1 VVERHEIGV
10 ARVVAG
16 FTKRPFHLGNHL
28 NRRPGP
34 SQSQAYLNRRRL
46 ALRHRLH
53 RLRLHEGRERKRSR
67 RVAIGVIAGLLL
79 LPLVGSAIVLF
90 ALRDAVAASVG
101 THARFFPADS
111 MVYDQAGGLIADLH
125 PPGATRIPVPLTE
138 ISPLVQQAIVAVEDR
153 NFWNEGAVD
162 VPRLASAAFSDLTRG
177 SSQGAST
184 IPMQLAKILYLNDS
198 KTISY
203 KIQQIV
209 LAQRIASSSSR
220 AVILEEYLNDIYYG
234 SGASGIEA
242 AAHTYFG
249 IDANRLDLAQA
260 AMLAGIPNDPSLD
273 DPHIDPIT
281 AASRQRQVLAA
292 MVAAG
297 DITTADATTAAH
309 EHLVYATSNRDDIN
323 LVPFFTAR
331 VAKSVSTMWHLD
343 AQTAG
348 LGITSTL
355 DLALQQYTQRAV
367 SSQIA
372 KLGRLHVTD
381 GAAVV
386 IAPASGDVLAYVG
399 SAGPGVPGGQIDMA
413 ATPRQPGSS
422 FKIFTYTTAIQNGSV
437 SMVTPVL
444 DGPLTLP
451 TGAGPNGTQPYSP
464 NDYDRKW
471 HGILPVER
479 ALGNSLNIPAIRVEL
494 ATGIPAIVATARSM
508 GVTTLRGSPA
518 AFRPS
523 MTIGTYPVPVWEMAQ
538 AGSVLAESGVLHP
551 ARFII
556 KAVALDGHVLTDS
569 VGAAKRVVD
578 PRAAFIMNTMLS
590 NDANR
595 VMEFGSHGLL
605 TLPGHLVAAKTG
617 TSEDFKDNF
626 TVGWTPE
633 IATATWVGNANDS
646 AMQGTTGITGAA
658 PIWHAVMAHALARV
672 PDRWPPQP
680 PGLHMSNTAW
690 GVAYFM
696 PGTDATTG
704 ESALVP
710 SNAPGSTD
718 GVIPTGPLP
727 KKRHHHH
734 H

>member
-1 VVERHEIGV
+1 MRSAV

-16 FTKRPFHLGNHL
+16 LHKEFAPLGTHL
-28 NRRPGP
+28 NRPDRRLT
-34 SQSQAYLNRRRL
+34 QAHLQRRRL
-46 ALRHRLH
+46 ALRRHLLKLRRLD
-53 RLRLHEGRERKRSR
+53 EGRERQRSR
-67 RVAIGVIAGLLL
+67 RIVIGVIALLI
-79 LPLVGSAIVLF
+79 LPLIGSAIVLF
-90 ALRDAVAASVG
+90 ALRDAVAATVG

-111 MVYDQAGGLIADLH
+111 MVYDRAGGLIADVH
-125 PPGATRIPVPLTE
+125 PPGATRIPVPLTD

-153 NFWNEGAVD
+153 SFWSEGAVD

-177 SSQGAST
+177 TSQGAST

-198 KTISY
+198 KTLSY

-209 LAQRIASSSSR
+209 LAQRIASAGSR
-220 AVILEEYLNDIYYG
+220 QSILEQYLNDIYFG
-234 SGASGIEA
+234 SGATGIEA
-242 AAHTYFG
+242 AAHVYFG

-260 AMLAGIPNDPSLD
+260 AMLAGIPNNPRED
-273 DPHIDPIT
+273 DPHLNPVT
-281 AASRQRQVLAA
+281 ASTRQRQVLAA
-292 MVAAG
+292 MVTAG
-297 DITTADATTAAH
+297 DISSTDAATAAA
-309 EHLVYATSNRDDIN
+309 ERLVYAKSNRDDIN

-331 VAKSVSTMWHLD
+331 VAESVSTAWHLD
-343 AQTAG
+343 ASTAG
-348 LGITSTL
+348 LRILSTL
-355 DLALQQYTQRAV
+355 DLRLQQYTQRAV

-372 KLGRLHVTD
+372 KLGKLHVTD
-381 GAAVV
+381 GAALV

-399 SAGPGVPGGQIDMA
+399 SAGPRVPGGQIDMA

-422 FKIFTYTTAIQNGSV
+422 FKIFTYTTAIEDGSV

-471 HGILPVER
+471 HGILPVEQ

-494 ATGIPAIVATARSM
+494 ATGIPAIVLTARAM
-508 GVTTLRGSPA
+508 GVTTLGGSPA

-523 MTIGTYPVPVWEMAQ
+523 MTIGTYPVPVLEMAQ
-538 AGSVLAESGVLHP
+538 AGTVLADSGVLYP

-556 KAVALDGHVLTDS
+556 RATGPDGHVLT
-569 VGAAKRVVD
+569 AAHAAQEVVD

-595 VMEFGSHGLL
+595 VMEFGAHGLL

-626 TVGWTPE
+626 TVGWTPA

-658 PIWHAVMAHALARV
+658 PIWHAVMAHVLVGV
-672 PDRWPPQP
+672 PDRWPPVP
-680 PGLHMSNTAW
+680 AGLESANTAW
-690 GVAYFM
+690 GLAYFM

-704 ESALVP
+704 ESTLVP
-710 SNAPGSTD
+710 GTAPSGSD
-718 GVIPTGPLP
+718 GSLPTAPVP
-727 KKRHHHH
+727 KKHHHH
-734 H
+734 HH